1 MITLTNLSPELP
13 DGLGAQLQRR
23 AAVFELAEF
32 FDVDFLCQ
40 PIMNFGY
47 NPGDGVGNDESIKS
61 GVLDSINELFF
72 LPESKKPDFDE
83 VVDTQQLTFSSLLNL
98 MQKKQSP
105 KNYLVRIGN
114 PFPVFDKLPTKYD
127 NVRRVW
133 SDNFPEIEKQEKD
146 FQIDLHIRRAVTPKE
161 TRLSRNYIRHMA
173 TDWYIEIVSA
183 VREYLGSSDVTINIH
198 TDGTK
203 DGLPISLEKYSLDEG
218 TKKLWSEQGF
228 LENDNKLRQ
237 NVEDFAN
244 QFSRFGR
251 VNVFREIRP
260 DVALNLMFSSSL
272 LIGAKSSFSY
282 VAGLARGMRPVIF
295 SRFWHKNPR
304 EWLTVSERPRKA
316 RILRYLDKSNFY

>member
-23 AAVFELAEF
+23 AAVFEIAEF
-32 FDVDFLCQ
+32 LDVHFLCQ
-40 PIMNFGY
+40 PVMNFGF
-47 NPGDGVGNDESIKS
+47 NPGDGVGDDEPLKLS
-61 GVLDSINELFF
+61 VLGSMNKLFH
-72 LPESKKPDFDE
+72 LPESRKPVFDE
-83 VVDTQQLTFSSLLNL
+83 VVDIPQLTFSSLIKL
-98 MQKKQSP
+98 MQRKQSS
-105 KNYLVRIGN
+105 KDYLVRIGN

-127 NVRRVW
+127 NVRRIW
-133 SDNFPEIEKQEKD
+133 SDNFLGVNKQEKD

-173 TDWYIEIVSA
+173 TDWYIDLVA
-183 VREYLGSSDVTINIH
+183 TAKEYLGSSDVKINIH

-228 LENDNKLRQ
+228 LENGNWLRQ
-237 NVEDFAN
+237 NVEDFAD
-244 QFSRFGR
+244 QFSRFGS

-260 DVALNLMFSSSL
+260 DEALNLMVSSSL

-295 SRFWHKNPR
+295 SKFWHKNPR

-316 RILRYLDKSNFY
+316 RLLRYLDKSSFY